1 MQITTIKKEFPKI
14 YKKKIVVKKDESQKY
29 KDYKHQLN
37 TTIRNININFNF
49 QNFSKDKLQQIE
61 IVS

>member
-37 TTIRNININFNF
+37 TIIRNININFNF
-49 QNFSKDKLQQIE
+49 QNFSKDKLQQNE